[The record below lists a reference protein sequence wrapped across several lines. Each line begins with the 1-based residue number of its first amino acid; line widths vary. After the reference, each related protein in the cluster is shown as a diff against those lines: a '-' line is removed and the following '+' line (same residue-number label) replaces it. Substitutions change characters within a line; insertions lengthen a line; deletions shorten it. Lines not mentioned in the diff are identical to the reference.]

1 MTDKLPSLAAEIKP
15 PPVRDV
21 SELHFDGK
29 FFWHKHPRARW
40 EPLNTDS
47 ASRLLRVQYGLSGK
61 RPDNKASEIDI
72 ALREAEQDYRVAAGA
87 PFVHDARDLIEYR
100 GETYLNISTTACVQP
115 ATTGDPADF
124 PWLKEFFDKRWAEP
138 AETQRDYFFAWLKRF
153 YGSAL
158 SGKLLP
164 GQHVLEAGERNTGK
178 TLMSRKII
186 GAALGGSAG
195 AGDFLK
201 GATKFNS
208 EAARFALWTMDD
220 EDGTF
225 TWEQRM
231 SFSNSLKAS
240 AANQEVRCEPKF
252 MNSYTVPWYG
262 RVYLTCNLD
271 ARSLNILPD
280 MSGGISD
287 KILLFR
293 GGDWLPTFLERE
305 ENEARIARELP
316 HFLRWLLEWQVPDE
330 LKAERARFGIKS
342 YHHPSLLRASK
353 ASSSE
358 TRLGEMLS
366 EWRNAKPGEPR
377 WFTATGLR
385 KELSEDPSIRDGLR
399 EFSRDRMREALEEAG
414 KDLVLERRDRYGNRE
429 FLIANSS
436 TPQP

>member
-1 MTDKLPSLAAEIKP
+1 MSGSIP
-15 PPVRDV
+15 PKEEPEAKVVRDV
-21 SELHFDGK
+21 PELYFDGK
-29 FFWHKHPRARW
+29 FFWSKHPRSRW

-47 ASRLLRVQYGLSGK
+47 ASRLLRVKYGLSGK
-61 RPDNKASEIDI
+61 RPDNKASEIDC
-72 ALREAEQDYRVAAGA
+72 ALREAEEDYRVSAGA
-87 PFVHDARDLIEYR
+87 PFVHDSRDVIEYR
-100 GETYLNISTTACVQP
+100 GETYLNISTTKCIEP
-115 ATTGDPADF
+115 AETGDPKDF
-124 PWLKEFFDKRWAEP
+124 PWLDEFFTKRWAEP
-138 AETQRDYFFAWLKRF
+138 AAEQRDYFLAWFQRF

-158 SGKLLP
+158 QGRLLP

-178 TLMSRKII
+178 TLLSRKII

-271 ARSLNILPD
+271 ARSLNIIPD

-293 GGDWLPTFLERE
+293 GGEWLPEFLERE
-305 ENEARIARELP
+305 ANEARINKELP
-316 HFLRWLLEWQVPDE
+316 HFLRWLLDWRTPDYV
-330 LKAERARFGIKS
+330 KATRARYGINS
-342 YHHPSLLRASK
+342 YHHPSLMQASK
-353 ASSSE
+353 AGSSL
-358 TRLGEMLS
+358 TRLAEMLA
-366 EWRNAKPGEPR
+366 EWRKNRPGEPR

-385 KELSEDPSIRDGLR
+385 KELSDDAGIRDGLR

-414 KDLVLERRDRYGNRE
+414 KELVLERRTHGGNRE
-429 FLIANSS
+429 FLIFNEPEA
-436 TPQP
+436 